1 MAAVFFDLSV
11 AEPIASRLVLEHF
24 LHKPVC
30 DGIRRYTSD
39 TGLVRLQTLAL
50 AASIRS
56 KILFHADGVRP
67 PVRSTL
73 VRRAHN
79 L

>member
-30 DGIRRYTSD
+30 DGIRRYAGDS
-39 TGLVRLQTLAL
+39 GLVRLQALTL

-56 KILFHADGVRP
+56 KILFHADNVRP
-67 PVRSTL
+67 PVQNTL